1 MAASPPGRTGPQIP
15 AGRELLLMKS
25 IIFKAARPARSG
37 RAGFTLIELLVVIAI
52 IAILAAMLLPA
63 LSKAKAKAQG
73 IQCLG
78 NMRQL
83 GLAWVMYAGDNNDG
97 LVPNGELGSATPSSP
112 LDPRLQ
118 PGGVYAQWCPGN
130 MKTVDAVDNRVTP
143 NTPYGSL
150 YLQAGLLYPFI
161 NNTAVY
167 KCPADQSAL
176 YSQPRVRSMA
186 MNCWMNPTKSWNDIK
201 GYAGSQTM
209 KVFKKLGDV
218 SPSPGATGTWV
229 FIDENPYSIDDGYF
243 VCDLNGTAWVN
254 VPASYHNGAG
264 GLAFADGHSEI
275 KKWSDGKVL
284 SFVLGSYSASYG
296 SPAISLGGSDPQS
309 DLNWLKQRSTVQ

>member
-1 MAASPPGRTGPQIP
+1 MNPFT
-15 AGRELLLMKS
+15 LKS
-25 IIFKAARPARSG
+25 ARPVRSG

-97 LVPNGELGSATPSSP
+97 LVPNGETGSATPSSP

-130 MKTVDAVDNRVTP
+130 MKTVDAVDNRVTA

-150 YLQAGLLYPFI
+150 YLKAGLLYPFI
-161 NNTAVY
+161 NSSAIY
-167 KCPADQSAL
+167 KCPSDQSTL
-176 YSQPRVRSMA
+176 YSQPRVRSMS

-201 GYAGSQTM
+201 GYSGSQTM

-218 SPSPGATGTWV
+218 SPSPGATGAWV

-254 VPASYHNGAG
+254 VPASFHNGAG

-275 KKWSDGKVL
+275 KKWGDGKVQ
-284 SFVLGSYSASYG
+284 SFVLSSYSASYG
-296 SPAISLGGSDPQS
+296 SPAISLSGSDSQS

>member
-1 MAASPPGRTGPQIP
+1 
-15 AGRELLLMKS
+15 
-25 IIFKAARPARSG
+25 
-37 RAGFTLIELLVVIAI
+37 
-52 IAILAAMLLPA
+52 MLLPA

-83 GLAWVMYAGDNNDG
+83 GLAWIMYAGDNNDN
-97 LVPNGELGSATPSSP
+97 LAPNGESGSTPVASP

-130 MKTVDAVDNRVTP
+130 MKTVDAVDDRVTP
-143 NTPYGSL
+143 NSPYGSL
-150 YLQAGLLYPFI
+150 YIKAGLLYPFI

-186 MNCWMNPTKSWNDIK
+186 MNCWMNPTKSWNDVK
-201 GYAGSQTM
+201 GYSGSQYM

-218 SPSPGATGTWV
+218 SPTPGASGAWV

-243 VCDLNGTAWVN
+243 VCDLNGNSWVN

-264 GLAFADGHSEI
+264 GLAYADGHSEI
-275 KKWSDGKVL
+275 KKWKDGKVQA
-284 SFVLGSYSASYG
+284 FVLGTYSATYG
-296 SPAISLGGSDPQS
+296 SPAISLSGSDTMD
-309 DLNWLKQRSTVQ
+309 DLNWLKQRSSVQ

>member
-1 MAASPPGRTGPQIP
+1 
-15 AGRELLLMKS
+15 
-25 IIFKAARPARSG
+25 
-37 RAGFTLIELLVVIAI
+37 
-52 IAILAAMLLPA
+52 
-63 LSKAKAKAQG
+63 
-73 IQCLG
+73 
-78 NMRQL
+78 
-83 GLAWVMYAGDNNDG
+83 
-97 LVPNGELGSATPSSP
+97 
-112 LDPRLQ
+112 
-118 PGGVYAQWCPGN
+118 
-130 MKTVDAVDNRVTP
+130 
-143 NTPYGSL
+143 
-150 YLQAGLLYPFI
+150 
-161 NNTAVY
+161 
-167 KCPADQSAL
+167 
-176 YSQPRVRSMA
+176 MA

-284 SFVLGSYSASYG
+284 AFVLGSYSASYG